1 MRGVAR
7 DEGGGEGRSRGIG
20 HTNFV
25 VHALLQVTY
34 SSESMSCAVTVKLRG
49 GEDTL

>member
-1 MRGVAR
+1 MRR
-7 DEGGGEGRSRGIG
+7 DEGGGEGRSRGRG

-25 VHALLQVTY
+25 VDALLQVTHG
-34 SSESMSCAVTVKLRG
+34 SEPMPCAVTVKLRG